1 MTDRPA
7 LPPPLPAAPPDA
19 PALAL
24 WRGATCVLEPLAP
37 VLLRWRRRR
46 GKEDAL
52 RWREKLGVAGAAR
65 PAGEVIWLHAVSV
78 GEGLSV
84 LPLLRALLA
93 GRAGASVVLTCSTVT
108 AARLL
113 GDRMGGAAQGWAEGR
128 VILQFLPLDL
138 PGPVRRFLDH
148 WRPDVA
154 VLVESE
160 FWPRLMR
167 AVVARGVPLVLA
179 NARISDRSAARWARA
194 RGVARALLSH
204 FTVMGAPDA
213 AMAARLV
220 SLGADAARVRV
231 LGTLK
236 RAAEPLAVD
245 EAERARLAAMFGEA
259 PLWLAASTH
268 AGEEEAVAA
277 AQVALQA
284 AVPGARLILAPRHPE
299 RGEAVAGLLRA
310 AGLGV
315 ARRSLGES
323 PEGAEVYLADTLGEM
338 GLWFALAPVT
348 FLGGS
353 LVADVGGHN
362 AYEPALAGSAILHG
376 PGVGN
381 FADLYARLGA
391 AGGAAQVADGPALAR
406 AVAGLWD
413 DPARRGAMV
422 AAARGVLEAEADGV
436 AATAGMILGCLPAR
450 G

>member
-1 MTDRPA
+1 MTDPS
-7 LPPPLPAAPPDA
+7 PLPSPSSLPDA

-24 WRGATCVLEPLAP
+24 WRGVTWALAPLAP
-37 VLLRWRRRR
+37 LLLRWRRGR
-46 GKEDAL
+46 GKEDAT
-52 RWREKLGVAGAAR
+52 RWREKLGVPRAAR

-84 LPLLRALLA
+84 LPLVTALLA
-93 GRAGASVVLTCSTVT
+93 GRAGATVLLTCSTVT

-113 GDRMGGAAQGWAEGR
+113 ESRVPDG

-179 NARISDRSAARWARA
+179 NARISDRSAGRWRHAS
-194 RGVARALLSH
+194 GVARALLSH
-204 FTVMGAPDA
+204 FTVIGAPDA
-213 AMAARLV
+213 AMAARLM
-220 SLGADAARVRV
+220 SLGAEPGRVRV

-236 RAAEPLAVD
+236 RAAAPLAVD
-245 EAERARLAAMFGEA
+245 EGERARLAAAFGVA

-268 AGEEEAVAA
+268 AGEEEAVAS

-284 AVPGARLILAPRHPE
+284 AVPGARLILAPRHPA
-299 RGEAVAGLLRA
+299 RAEAVVEVLRA
-310 AGLGV
+310 AGLRV

-338 GLWFALAPVT
+338 GLWFALAPVS

-362 AYEPALAGSAILHG
+362 AYEPA
-376 PGVGN
+376 
-381 FADLYARLGA
+381 
-391 AGGAAQVADGPALAR
+391 
-406 AVAGLWD
+406 
-413 DPARRGAMV
+413 
-422 AAARGVLEAEADGV
+422 
-436 AATAGMILGCLPAR
+436 
-450 G
+450 

>member
-1 MTDRPA
+1 MTDPSP
-7 LPPPLPAAPPDA
+7 LPPSFPPDA

-24 WRGATCVLEPLAP
+24 WRGVTWALAPLAP
-37 VLLRWRRRR
+37 LLLRWRRGR
-46 GKEDAL
+46 GKEDAA

-84 LPLLRALLA
+84 LPLVKALLA
-93 GRAGASVVLTCSTVT
+93 GRQGVTVLLTCSTVT
-108 AARLL
+108 AARML
-113 GDRMGGAAQGWAEGR
+113 AERVPAG

-179 NARISDRSAARWARA
+179 NARISERSAARWARA

-204 FTVMGAPDA
+204 FTVIGAPDA
-213 AMAARLV
+213 AMAARLA
-220 SLGADAARVRV
+220 SLGAEPARLRV

-245 EAERARLAAMFGEA
+245 AEERARLAAAFGAA

-284 AVPGARLILAPRHPE
+284 AVPGARLILAPRHPA
-299 RGEAVAGLLRA
+299 RAEAVAAILRA
-310 AGLGV
+310 AGLRV

-338 GLWFALAPVT
+338 GLWFALAPVS

-362 AYEPALAGSAILHG
+362 AYEPAVMGSAILHG

-381 FADLYARLGA
+381 FADLYARLGTA
-391 AGGAAQVADGPALAR
+391 GAAARVADGAGLAQ
-406 AVAGLWD
+406 AVAGLWA
-413 DPARRGAMV
+413 DPARRAAMV

-436 AATAGMILGCLPAR
+436 AATAGMILSCLPAR
-450 G
+450 GPRQ

>member
-1 MTDRPA
+1 MTDPSP
-7 LPPPLPAAPPDA
+7 LPPSFPPDA

-24 WRGATCVLEPLAP
+24 WRGVTWALAPLAP
-37 VLLRWRRRR
+37 LLLRWRRGR
-46 GKEDAL
+46 GKEDAA

-84 LPLLRALLA
+84 LPLVKALLA
-93 GRAGASVVLTCSTVT
+93 GRQGVTVLLTCSTVT
-108 AARLL
+108 AARML
-113 GDRMGGAAQGWAEGR
+113 AERVPAG

-179 NARISDRSAARWARA
+179 NARISERSAARWARA

-204 FTVMGAPDA
+204 FTVIGAPDA
-213 AMAARLV
+213 AMAARLA
-220 SLGADAARVRV
+220 SLGAEPARLRV

-245 EAERARLAAMFGEA
+245 AEERARLAAAFGDA

-284 AVPGARLILAPRHPE
+284 AVPGARLILAPRHPA
-299 RGEAVAGLLRA
+299 RGEAVAEVLRR
-310 AGLGV
+310 AGLTV

-338 GLWFALAPVT
+338 GLWFALAPVS

-362 AYEPALAGSAILHG
+362 AYEPAVMGSAILHG

-381 FADLYARLGA
+381 FADLYARLGTA
-391 AGGAAQVADGPALAR
+391 GAAARVADGAGLAQ
-406 AVAGLWD
+406 AVAGLWA
-413 DPARRGAMV
+413 DPARRAAMV

-436 AATAGMILGCLPAR
+436 AATAGMILSCLPAR
-450 G
+450 GPRQ

>member
-1 MTDRPA
+1 MTDPSP
-7 LPPPLPAAPPDA
+7 LPPSSLPDA

-24 WRGATCVLEPLAP
+24 WRGVTWALAPLAP
-37 VLLRWRRRR
+37 LLLRWRRGR
-46 GKEDAL
+46 GKEDAT
-52 RWREKLGVAGAAR
+52 RWREKLGVPRAAR

-84 LPLLRALLA
+84 LPLVTALLA
-93 GRAGASVVLTCSTVT
+93 GRTGATVLLTCSTVT

-113 GDRMGGAAQGWAEGR
+113 ESRVPDG

-179 NARISDRSAARWARA
+179 NARISDRSAGRWRHAS
-194 RGVARALLSH
+194 GVARALLSH
-204 FTVMGAPDA
+204 FAVIGAPDA

-220 SLGADAARVRV
+220 SLGAEPGRVRV
-231 LGTLK
+231 LGSLK
-236 RAAEPLAVD
+236 RAAAPLAVD
-245 EAERARLAAMFGEA
+245 EGERGRLAAVFGEA

-268 AGEEEAVAA
+268 AGEEEAVAS
-277 AQVALQA
+277 AQVALRA
-284 AVPGARLILAPRHPE
+284 AVPGARLILAPRHPA
-299 RGEAVAGLLRA
+299 RAEAVVDVLRA
-310 AGLGV
+310 AGLRV

-338 GLWFALAPVT
+338 GLWFALAPVS

-362 AYEPALAGSAILHG
+362 AYEPAVMGSAILHG

-391 AGGAAQVADGPALAR
+391 AGAEESVADGAGLAQ
-406 AVAGLWD
+406 AVAGLWA
-413 DPARRGAMV
+413 DPGRRAAMV
-422 AAARGVLEAEADGV
+422 AAARGVLDAEADGV
-436 AATAGMILGCLPAR
+436 AATAGMILSCLPTR
-450 G
+450 

>member
-1 MTDRPA
+1 MRDPA
-7 LPPPLPAAPPDA
+7 PLPPSVVPDA
-19 PALAL
+19 PALAF
-24 WRGATCVLEPLAP
+24 WRGATAVIAP
-37 VLLRWRRRR
+37 VAPAFLRWRRAR

-84 LPLLRALLA
+84 LPLVKALLA
-93 GRAGASVVLTCSTVT
+93 GRAGATVLLTCGTVT

-113 GDRMGGAAQGWAEGR
+113 ADRLPEG
-128 VILQFLPLDL
+128 VVLQFLPLDL

-194 RGVARALLSH
+194 RGVSRALLGH
-204 FTVMGAPDA
+204 FTVIGAPDA

-220 SLGADAARVRV
+220 SLGADAGRVRV

-245 EAERARLAAMFGEA
+245 EAARARLAAVFGAA
-259 PLWLAASTH
+259 PVWLAASTH
-268 AGEEEAVAA
+268 PGEEEAVAA
-277 AQVALQA
+277 AQAALQA
-284 AVPGARLILAPRHPE
+284 AVPGARLILAPRHPV

-310 AGLGV
+310 AGLTV

-338 GLWFALAPVT
+338 GLWFALAPVS

-362 AYEPALAGSAILHG
+362 AYEPAVMGSAILHG

-391 AGGAAQVADGPALAR
+391 AGGAAEVADGAALVT
-406 AVAGLWD
+406 AVAGLWRD
-413 DPARRGAMV
+413 AGRRGAMV

-436 AATAGMILGCLPAR
+436 AATAGMILSCLPAR
-450 G
+450 GAS

>member
-1 MTDRPA
+1 MTDPS
-7 LPPPLPAAPPDA
+7 PLPSPSSLPDA

-24 WRGATCVLEPLAP
+24 WRGVTWALAPLAP
-37 VLLRWRRRR
+37 LLLRWRRGR
-46 GKEDAL
+46 GKEDAT
-52 RWREKLGVAGAAR
+52 RWREKLGVPRAAR

-84 LPLLRALLA
+84 LPLVTALLA
-93 GRAGASVVLTCSTVT
+93 GRTGATVLLTCSTVT

-113 GDRMGGAAQGWAEGR
+113 ESRVPDG

-179 NARISDRSAARWARA
+179 NARISDRSAGRWRHAS
-194 RGVARALLSH
+194 GVARALLSH
-204 FTVMGAPDA
+204 FAVIGAPDA

-220 SLGADAARVRV
+220 SLGAEPGRVRV

-236 RAAEPLAVD
+236 RAAAPLVVD
-245 EAERARLAAMFGEA
+245 EGERARLVAAFGEA

-268 AGEEEAVAA
+268 AGEEEAVAS

-284 AVPGARLILAPRHPE
+284 AVPGARLILAPRHPA
-299 RGEAVAGLLRA
+299 RAEAVVEVLRA
-310 AGLGV
+310 AGLRV
-315 ARRSLGES
+315 ARRSTGEA

-338 GLWFALAPVT
+338 GLWFALAPVS

-362 AYEPALAGSAILHG
+362 AYEPAVMGSAILHG

-391 AGGAAQVADGPALAR
+391 AGAAEAVADGAGLAL
-406 AVAGLWD
+406 AVAGLWA

-422 AAARGVLEAEADGV
+422 MAARGVLEAEADGV
-436 AATAGMILGCLPAR
+436 AATAGMILSCLPSR
-450 G
+450 